1 MSAARQPARRD
12 LARPLAQFPAWDLVV
27 IGGGATGLG
36 EALDAA
42 ARGLS
47 VALARTVIARSA
59 IKQGETTVRVLTG
72 TGLKASDAIGKLLGL
87 GARSG

>member
-1 MSAARQPARRD
+1 LIAISR
-12 LARPLAQFPAWDLVV
+12 F
-27 IGGGATGLG
+27 
-36 EALDAA
+36 
-42 ARGLS
+42 S
-47 VALARTVIARSA
+47 RTVIARSA